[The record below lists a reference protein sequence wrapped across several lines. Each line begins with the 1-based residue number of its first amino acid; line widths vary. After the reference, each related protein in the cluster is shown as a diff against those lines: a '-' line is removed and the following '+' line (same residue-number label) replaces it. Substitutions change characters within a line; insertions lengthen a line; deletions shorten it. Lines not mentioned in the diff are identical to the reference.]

1 MKQNNHIKIKIG
13 LAGEDIACK
22 YLVDKGYKIIERNF
36 RNKIGE
42 LDIVCKYNSDQ
53 EIDNNGQNTSKI
65 VFVEVKTLTPNKT
78 GLNPEENVTFF
89 KQKKLIRTCK
99 LFLATN
105 RIDLDSEWQ
114 IDVVSIFLDPE
125 KKKARIRHTQ
135 NAVY

>member
-1 MKQNNHIKIKIG
+1 MKQNNHIKIGVI
-13 LAGEDIACK
+13 GEDIACK
-22 YLVDKGYKIIERNF
+22 YLVGKGYEIIERNF

-42 LDIVCKYNSDQ
+42 LDIICRYRSDQ
-53 EIDNNGQNTSKI
+53 ETNNNASTTSKI

-78 GLNPEENVTFF
+78 DLNPEENVTFF

-105 RIDLDSEWQ
+105 RIDLDSDWQ

-125 KKKARIRHTQ
+125 KKKATIRHTQ